1 MHMYSYHANAAAAK
15 SCRTMHAVRVQSRAA
30 EDAMSSTAE
39 PLVCLGAYRCLPLS
53 KARRIT
59 KQGWRDAL
67 PNVSLRDNFD
77 ANFDEPEVRNAM
89 RCSPAHPKELWNVS
103 GAVSD
108 VSELLNGLDWTDQP
122 QSRCALPARLP
133 SQSTH
138 AEKPLA
144 FCAQNGLGA

>member
-15 SCRTMHAVRVQSRAA
+15 SCRTMHAVREQSRAA

-77 ANFDEPEVRNAM
+77 AN
-89 RCSPAHPKELWNVS
+89 CSPVHPKELWNVS